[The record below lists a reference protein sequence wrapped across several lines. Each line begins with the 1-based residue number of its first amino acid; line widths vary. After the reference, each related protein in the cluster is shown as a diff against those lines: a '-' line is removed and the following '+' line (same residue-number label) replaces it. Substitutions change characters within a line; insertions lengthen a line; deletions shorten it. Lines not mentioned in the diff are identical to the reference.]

1 MSEVNINK
9 IYKKIKEHRGERF
22 ARKLRDADLLDIP
35 NIEHILEFANFE
47 DLDDLIPVIRSEYKI
62 ISVSKNKT
70 NKDPIQLL
78 NEAGYDAFVVKT
90 EKQKNSIKKYFRPDE
105 QLCTFSDSYRHKEF
119 YIIHAVKRGADKIKP
134 SDNPKREDEYGT
146 SVISIQIAKS
156 GGFISIKNRYNHTVS
171 DPDST
176 FNNNPDNIILGLT
189 NSLQKYF
196 DVDFSVSD
204 VEMPENYVNVDNQLV
219 YCNFERNGI
228 WFGPKY
234 YIKNGEIVRLSTDRE
249 TMIDHMIYN
258 DKTKK
263 ITTPLGDN
271 DKTCTFFAK
280 LFNGKQ
286 ITKTIDKATNNIT
299 LQTQNGD
306 RIITDD
312 KGQIIELDLP
322 NVTKIPDNF
331 LDYNTTL
338 KSINLPKVKV
348 IGDDFLSRNTTL
360 KSINLPNVKTIG
372 DDFLWFNKMLET
384 INLPKVE
391 TIGNYCLD
399 SNKKLKSI
407 NLPNVKLIRNNFL
420 RTNNELEL
428 INLPKVKVIDD
439 NFLRFNEELKSINLP
454 KLEFV
459 GDCFL
464 WYNERLES
472 INLPNVK
479 HIGWGFMVQNTVLKT
494 IYLSN
499 SVAHDRYFLPFN
511 NKYNILDPQQ
521 GKFKTIKKA
530 TKQLNNA
537 IELNKKIKNKDKS
550 LSQSKLNGR

>member
-62 ISVSKNKT
+62 ISVSKYNT

-156 GGFISIKNRYNHTVS
+156 GGFISIKNRYNHTVNN
-171 DPDST
+171 PDST
-176 FNNNPDNIILGLT
+176 FGNNPDNIILGLT

-204 VEMPENYVNVDNQLV
+204 LEMPENYVNVDNQLV
-219 YCNFERNGI
+219 YYNFERNGI
-228 WFGPKY
+228 LFGPKY
-234 YIKNGEIVRLSTDRE
+234 YIKNGEIVRLSTDCE

-263 ITTPLGDN
+263 ITTPLSDN
-271 DKTCTFFAK
+271 DKTCAFFAK
-280 LFNGKQ
+280 LFNGKHV
-286 ITKTIDKATNNIT
+286 TKTIDKATNNIT

-322 NVTKIPDNF
+322 NVTKIPD
-331 LDYNTTL
+331 Y
-338 KSINLPKVKV
+338 
-348 IGDDFLSRNTTL
+348 FLSRNTTL
-360 KSINLPNVKTIG
+360 KSINLPNAKSIG
-372 DDFLWFNKMLET
+372 DYFLSDNT
-384 INLPKVE
+384 
-391 TIGNYCLD
+391 T
-399 SNKKLKSI
+399 LKSI
-407 NLPNVKLIRNNFL
+407 NLPNVEKIGNYFLEDNEILESINLPNVKIIRDNFL
-420 RTNNELEL
+420 RINDELEL

-439 NFLRFNEELKSINLP
+439 YFLRFNKKLKSINLP

-459 GDCFL
+459 GDGFL
-464 WYNERLES
+464 WYNNILKT

-479 HIGWGFMVQNTVLKT
+479 QIGWGFMVQNTVLET

-521 GKFKTIKKA
+521 GKFKTIKKV

>member
-1 MSEVNINK
+1 MSEVDINK

-47 DLDDLIPVIRSEYKI
+47 DLDDLIPVIRSKYKI
-62 ISVSKNKT
+62 ISVSKYNT
-70 NKDPIQLL
+70 NKDPIELL
-78 NEAGYDAFVVKT
+78 NEAGYDAFVVET

-105 QLCTFSDSYRHKEF
+105 QLCTFNDPKRHINF

-171 DPDST
+171 NPDST
-176 FNNNPDNIILGLT
+176 FGNNPDNIILGLT

-196 DVDFSVSD
+196 NVDFSVSD

-263 ITTPLGDN
+263 IITPLGDN
-271 DKTCTFFAK
+271 DKTCAFFAK

-286 ITKTIDKATNNIT
+286 ITKNVDKATNNIT

-306 RIITDD
+306 RIITNN

-322 NVTKIPDNF
+322 SVTKVP
-331 LDYNTTL
+331 
-338 KSINLPKVKV
+338 
-348 IGDDFLSRNTTL
+348 DDFLEGNYTL
-360 KSINLPNVKTIG
+360 KSINLPNVEKIG
-372 DDFLWFNKMLET
+372 YYFLEDNNMLET
-384 INLPKVE
+384 INLPNAESIGCGFLWQNKKLKTINLPNVEKIGNTFLEDNDMLE
-391 TIGNYCLD
+391 TINMPKVKVIGDYFLYY
-399 SNKKLKSI
+399 NKRLKSI
-407 NLPNVKLIRNNFL
+407 NLP
-420 RTNNELEL
+420 ELE
-428 INLPKVKVIDD
+428 V
-439 NFLRFNEELKSINLP
+439 
-454 KLEFV
+454 V
-459 GDCFL
+459 GDYFL
-464 WYNERLES
+464 YYNERLES
-472 INLPNVK
+472 INLPNVEK
-479 HIGWGFMVQNTVLKT
+479 IGWAFLYCNRRLKSINLPKVEVIGDYFLCNNERLT
-494 IYLSN
+494 KIYLPAN
-499 SVAHDRYFLPFN
+499 TEFNEHFLSHN
-511 NKYNILDPQQ
+511 HKYEILDPQQ